1 MIKINIIAVSG
12 LKEKYLR
19 DAAAE
24 YQKRLSGFC
33 SLTVTEIEPV
43 KLSEKPSAAEIA
55 SALSKEAESIIKK
68 IPKSGTVITLCIE
81 GKQYSSEEFADL
93 LEKEINIGNNITF
106 VIGSSYGL
114 SDKIKQLSS
123 VKLSFSKMTFPHQLF
138 RILLLEQVYRAFR
151 INAGASYHK

>member
-55 SALSKEAESIIKK
+55 SSLGKEAESIIKK

-93 LEKEINIGNNITF
+93 LEKETDIGNNITF
-106 VIGSSYGL
+106 IIGSSYGL

-138 RILLLEQVYRAFR
+138 RILLLEQIYRAFR
-151 INAGASYHK
+151 INSGASYHK

>member
-33 SLTVTEIEPV
+33 NLTVTEIEPV
-43 KLSEKPSAAEIA
+43 KLSEKPSAAELA

-68 IPKSGTVITLCIE
+68 LPNSGTVITLCIE

-93 LEKEINIGNNITF
+93 LEKETDIGNNITF
-106 VIGSSYGL
+106 IIGSSYGL

-123 VKLSFSKMTFPHQLF
+123 LKLSFSKMTFPHQLF
-138 RILLLEQVYRAFR
+138 RILLLEQIYRAFR

>member
-33 SLTVTEIEPV
+33 NLTVTEIEPV

-68 IPKSGTVITLCIE
+68 ISKSGTVITLCIE

-93 LEKEINIGNNITF
+93 LEKETDIGNNITF
-106 VIGSSYGL
+106 IIGSSYGL

-123 VKLSFSKMTFPHQLF
+123 LKLSFSKMTFPHQLF
-138 RILLLEQVYRAFR
+138 RILLLEQIYRAFR

>member
-24 YQKRLSGFC
+24 YQKRLGGFC
-33 SLTVTEIEPV
+33 NLSVTEIEPV
-43 KLSEKPSAAEIA
+43 KLPDKPSEAEIA
-55 SALSKEAESIIKK
+55 SALNKEAEAILKK

-93 LEKEINIGNNITF
+93 IEKETNSGNSITF
-106 VIGSSYGL
+106 IIGSSYGL
-114 SDKIKQLSS
+114 SDKIKQMSS
-123 VKLSFSKMTFPHQLF
+123 LKLSFSKMTFPHQLF
-138 RILLLEQVYRAFR
+138 RVLLLEQIYRAFR
-151 INAGASYHK
+151 INTGASYHK